1 MFNKVFMRF
10 LLYLYTTLSTQFWV
24 KQHQSE
30 AVPLD
35 LKEPIHLVAEPK
47 LVKDYDASLMD
58 DLGKISSDLISTYK
72 ERVCVNP
79 LLQ

>member
-1 MFNKVFMRF
+1 M
-10 LLYLYTTLSTQFWV
+10 

-35 LKEPIHLVAEPK
+35 LKETIHLVAEPD
-47 LVKDYDASLMD
+47 LVKDYDASLLD
-58 DLGKISSDLISTYK
+58 DLGKISSGLISTYK